1 MRDELDIIDISG
13 TDSGAYERRNR
24 NTAARRPVQK
34 PVKRKDGQ
42 RRSSQRQN
50 SHRQVGQGQ
59 NSQGRKTE
67 TYSRAALRQ
76 KRRKKIMMM
85 KTLMLV
91 FMFLMIL
98 LLCVAVYHLV
108 RALGIGAD
116 PTETASFKERKER
129 NEIIANNDTMR
140 PEIIED
146 FLTVNEY
153 SRPGEKLPEVKNIF
167 VHYTANKGTS
177 AAQNRSYFENLGVTG
192 ETSASAHFVI
202 GFDGEIIQCI
212 PLNEIAY
219 AVKERNYDSVS
230 IECCYLSEDGKFT
243 DATYQSLIRLCG
255 WLLKEYKLTPDDMR
269 RHYDEGGKKCPLYYV
284 EHEDAWE
291 QFLVDLKDYIS

>member
-13 TDSGAYERRNR
+13 TDSGAYERKNR
-24 NTAARRPVQK
+24 NAARRPVQK
-34 PVKRKDGQ
+34 PVIRKDGQ

-50 SHRQVGQGQ
+50 SQRQLDQRQ
-59 NSQGRKTE
+59 SSQRRKTE
-67 TYSRAALRQ
+67 TYSKAALRK

-85 KTLMLV
+85 KTVMLV

-108 RALGIGAD
+108 RALGIGAN
-116 PTETASFKERKER
+116 PKETAAFKER
-129 NEIIANNDTMR
+129 NEIIANNDTVR
-140 PEIIED
+140 PKIIED

-177 AAQNRSYFENLGVTG
+177 AAQNRSYCENLGVTG
-192 ETSASAHFVI
+192 DTSASAHCVI

-243 DATYQSLIRLCG
+243 DATYQSLISLCG